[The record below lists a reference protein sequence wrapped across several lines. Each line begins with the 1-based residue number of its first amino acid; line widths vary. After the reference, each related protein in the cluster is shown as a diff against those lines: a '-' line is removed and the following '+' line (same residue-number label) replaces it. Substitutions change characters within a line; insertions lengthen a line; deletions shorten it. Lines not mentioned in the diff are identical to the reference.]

1 VSSIITRF
9 LDSGDPGI
17 GAITSGSSG
26 GSAESQGADIRYLYI
41 PVGGSKNVAAA
52 TLLVFT
58 FVALWHD
65 LSFKLLAWGWLVSL
79 FLLPEIAARATIP
92 YEKVSEQQDITD
104 NQYGHERWYRPLAGI
119 GGVANLFLLMT
130 ANLVGFVL
138 GVDGVRHLLTELTT
152 SYSGWTFLVFACGC
166 LYIAIQVM
174 FEYREEERR
183 RGIDRKC

>member
-1 VSSIITRF
+1 M
-9 LDSGDPGI
+9 
-17 GAITSGSSG
+17 
-26 GSAESQGADIRYLYI
+26 SQDVRHGADGRYLYI

-79 FLLPEIAARATIP
+79 FLLPEIAARATVP
-92 YEKVSEQQDITD
+92 FEKVSPHPVVADR
-104 NQYGHERWYRPLAGI
+104 QYGHERWYRPLAGI

-138 GVDGVRHLLTELTT
+138 GVDGVRHLLTELTA
-152 SYSGWTFLVFACGC
+152 SYSGWSFLVFACIC
-166 LYIAIQVM
+166 LYIGIQVM

>member
-1 VSSIITRF
+1 MGRQVSRR
-9 LDSGDPGI
+9 DSI
-17 GAITSGSSG
+17 GA
-26 GSAESQGADIRYLYI
+26 ENRYLYI

-92 YEKVSEQQDITD
+92 FEKVSQRQDMAD
-104 NQYGHERWYRPLAGI
+104 NQYGHKRWYRPLAGI
-119 GGVANLFLLMT
+119 GGVANLFLLMI

-138 GVDGVRHLLTELTT
+138 GVDGVKHLLTELTS
-152 SYSGWTFLVFACGC
+152 SYSGWTFLVFAVGC
-166 LYIAIQVM
+166 IYIAVQIM
-174 FEYREEERR
+174 FEYREEEKR